1 MDFNLSFNDESW
13 LYNDN
18 SANHYNNEPLQEPVP
33 FEGLQTILKYFI
45 FM

>member
-18 SANHYNNEPLQEPVP
+18 NSNNYNNEPLQEPVP
-33 FEGLQTILKYFI
+33 FEGKNFI
-45 FM
+45 VKS